1 MNAKG
6 TKLASNPK
14 FLPANYKAWA
24 RRPYWKIHEVAR
36 LVIGHDPVQPHP
48 RKVMLDDGT
57 DSPEQSVALRAV
69 EDILNRC
76 IKTEK
81 ISEPLN
87 PYECVTLLQRQ
98 GVNIPDELVSE
109 VDAAVQEDPS
119 LFAPRDSE
127 QVTALKD
134 EVARL
139 KNLLDERSTGTLL
152 KLLLAVAI
160 RKYKLREKST
170 NAVASAIE
178 ADTIDC
184 GFNVSERSI
193 RDWLNKA
200 ERHCAK

>member
-14 FLPANYKAWA
+14 FLPANYKTWA
-24 RRPYWKIHEVAR
+24 RRPYWEVHEVAR

-152 KLLLAVAI
+152 KLLFAVAI

-184 GFNVSERSI
+184 GFNVSERAI
-193 RDWLNKA
+193 RDWLKKA

>member
-36 LVIGHDPVQPHP
+36 LVVGHDPVQPHP

-57 DSPEQSVALRAV
+57 DSPEQSVALREV

-87 PYECVTLLQRQ
+87 PAECVTLLQRQ

>member
-1 MNAKG
+1 MNAKE

>member
-1 MNAKG
+1 MNAKE
-6 TKLASNPK
+6 TTLTSNPK
-14 FLPANYKAWA
+14 FLPANYKTWA
-24 RRPYWKIHEVAR
+24 RRPYWEVHEVAR

-87 PYECVTLLQRQ
+87 PYECVMLLQRQ
-98 GVNIPDELVSE
+98 GVDVPDELVNE
-109 VDAAVQEDPS
+109 VNAAVQEDPD
-119 LFAPRDSE
+119 LFAPSDSE
-127 QVTALKD
+127 QVAALKD
-134 EVARL
+134 EVVRL

-152 KLLLAVAI
+152 KLLFAVAI

>member
-152 KLLLAVAI
+152 KLLFAVAI

-193 RDWLNKA
+193 RDWLSKA

>member
-139 KNLLDERSTGTLL
+139 KNLLDERSIGTLL

-160 RKYKLREKST
+160 RKYKLREKSI

-184 GFNVSERSI
+184 DFNVSERSI
-193 RDWLNKA
+193 RDWLSKA

>member
-127 QVTALKD
+127 QVAALKD
-134 EVARL
+134 EVVRL

-200 ERHCAK
+200 ERHFAK

>member
-127 QVTALKD
+127 QVAALR
-134 EVARL
+134 ARP
-139 KNLLDERSTGTLL
+139 
-152 KLLLAVAI
+152 
-160 RKYKLREKST
+160 KS
-170 NAVASAIE
+170 S
-178 ADTIDC
+178 
-184 GFNVSERSI
+184 
-193 RDWLNKA
+193 
-200 ERHCAK
+200 

>member
-193 RDWLNKA
+193 RDWLSKA